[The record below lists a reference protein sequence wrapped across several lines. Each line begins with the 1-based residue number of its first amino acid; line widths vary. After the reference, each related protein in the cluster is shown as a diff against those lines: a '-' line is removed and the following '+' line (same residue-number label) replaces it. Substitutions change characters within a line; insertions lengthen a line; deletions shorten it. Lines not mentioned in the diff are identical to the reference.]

1 MLRKLI
7 YAAAAAILLLS
18 LACQQ
23 SSARQFAGSRL
34 FTGASPETAAQD
46 TAAAVIPDGYAV
58 RDSVI
63 YVPAPAADSALV
75 GKNIFMIL
83 PSKVKGNPAD
93 VRVHQ
98 SPEILSAMN
107 SHFEANR
114 GKDVSGYRVRIFFD
128 NKQTARNESL
138 AVMNKFSAEYHDIP
152 VYRSYVNPY
161 FKVTVGDFRS
171 KSEAMQLLRRI
182 RNEFPAAFIV
192 KEKSISYPAIDRNRA
207 MVADTVR
214 IMYRI
219 PEEITL

>member
-114 GKDVSGYRVRIFFD
+114 GKAVSGYRVRIFFD

>member
-1 MLRKLI
+1 MFRKLI
-7 YAAAAAILLLS
+7 YATAAVFLLLS
-18 LACQQ
+18 LSGRQ
-23 SSARQFAGSRL
+23 SSAGQFAGSRL
-34 FTGASPETAAQD
+34 FPGVSAETAAPD
-46 TAAAVIPDGYAV
+46 SAAAVIPDGYAV

-75 GKNIFMIL
+75 GKNIFMVL

-114 GKDVSGYRVRIFFD
+114 GKSVSGYRVRIFFD

-171 KSEAMQLLRRI
+171 KSEAMQRLRRI

-207 MVADTVR
+207 MIADTVR
-214 IMYRI
+214 IMYRL
-219 PEEITL
+219 PEEIVL

>member
-7 YAAAAAILLLS
+7 YAAAAAFLLLS
-18 LACQQ
+18 LGQQ

-34 FTGASPETAAQD
+34 FTGASPEAAAQD
-46 TAAAVIPDGYAV
+46 TAAVIPDGYAV

-114 GKDVSGYRVRIFFD
+114 GKAVSGYRVRIFFD

>member
-7 YAAAAAILLLS
+7 YAAAAAFLLLS
-18 LACQQ
+18 LGQQ

-34 FTGASPETAAQD
+34 FPGASPEAAAQD
-46 TAAAVIPDGYAV
+46 TAAVIPDGYAV

-75 GKNIFMIL
+75 GKNIFIIL

-114 GKDVSGYRVRIFFD
+114 RKAVSGYRVRIFFD

>member
-7 YAAAAAILLLS
+7 YAAAAAFLLLS
-18 LACQQ
+18 LGQQ

-34 FTGASPETAAQD
+34 FPGASPEAAAQD
-46 TAAAVIPDGYAV
+46 TAAVIPDGYAV

-63 YVPAPAADSALV
+63 YVPAPTADSALV

-114 GKDVSGYRVRIFFD
+114 GKAVSGYRVRIFFD

-192 KEKSISYPAIDRNRA
+192 KEKSISYPAIGRNRA

>member
-7 YAAAAAILLLS
+7 YAAAAAFLLLS
-18 LACQQ
+18 LGQQ

-34 FTGASPETAAQD
+34 FPGASPEAAAQD
-46 TAAAVIPDGYAV
+46 TAAVIPDGYAV
-58 RDSVI
+58 RDS
-63 YVPAPAADSALV
+63 ADSALV

-114 GKDVSGYRVRIFFD
+114 GKAVSGYRVRIFFD

>member
-114 GKDVSGYRVRIFFD
+114 GKAVSGYRVRIFFD

-214 IMYRI
+214 IMYRL

>member
-7 YAAAAAILLLS
+7 YAAAAAFLLLS
-18 LACQQ
+18 LGQQ

-34 FTGASPETAAQD
+34 FPGASPEAAAQD
-46 TAAAVIPDGYAV
+46 TAAVIPDGYAV
-58 RDSVI
+58 RDSV
-63 YVPAPAADSALV
+63 APTADSALV

-114 GKDVSGYRVRIFFD
+114 GKAVSGYRVRIFFD

>member
-7 YAAAAAILLLS
+7 YAAAAAFLLLS

-34 FTGASPETAAQD
+34 FTGASPEAAAQD
-46 TAAAVIPDGYAV
+46 TAAVIPDGYAV

-114 GKDVSGYRVRIFFD
+114 GKAVSGYRVRIFFD

>member
-7 YAAAAAILLLS
+7 YAAAAAFLLLLLS
-18 LACQQ
+18 GQQ
-23 SSARQFAGSRL
+23 SSARQFAGSSL
-34 FTGASPETAAQD
+34 FPGASPEAAAQD
-46 TAAAVIPDGYAV
+46 TAAVIPDGYAV

-114 GKDVSGYRVRIFFD
+114 GKAVSGYRVRIFFD

-207 MVADTVR
+207 MIADTVR
-214 IMYRI
+214 IMYRL
-219 PEEITL
+219 PEEIVL